1 MNDEQIRFTALV
13 EMFIGLGQEPAP
25 ERTAYYVRLTKN
37 VPTEWFRVAC
47 DHAVCASTSGFP
59 PSPGEIIAQAE
70 RLHRERVV
78 RESKQRAQAQWDEHV
93 AEIEDPDAIG
103 KLIDGALAKFDA

>member
-1 MNDEQIRFTALV
+1 MNDEQIRITALT
-13 EMFIGLGQEPAP
+13 EMFLGLGHEPTP
-25 ERTAYYVRLTKN
+25 ERLAYYTRLTKN

-47 DHAVCASTSGFP
+47 DHAVVASKSGYP

-78 RESKQRAQAQWDEHV
+78 RESKQRAQAQWDEYV
-93 AEIEDPDAIG
+93 AEIEDPESVG
-103 KLIDGALAKFDA
+103 KLIDSALAKFDA